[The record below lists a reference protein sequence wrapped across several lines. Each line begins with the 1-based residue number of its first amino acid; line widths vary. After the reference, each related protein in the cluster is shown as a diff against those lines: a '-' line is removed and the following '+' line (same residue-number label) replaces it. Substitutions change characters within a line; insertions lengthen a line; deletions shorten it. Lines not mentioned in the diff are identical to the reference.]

1 MPKREYGPRSR
12 QSKRMLWRIWPQKI
26 WPQRMW
32 PQSLRRILRPA
43 LALLTAG
50 AGLAACAGEPSR
62 HGGDAVGHSVQ
73 VSEHHSA
80 FFQTRGLTS
89 QSLRLQADEDG
100 HQWPVGLT
108 LNAQAVE
115 STVEG
120 WLQRRIQFRHDVLY
134 PGDDLDAVYTL
145 ARSRQRELA
154 ANCREIPV
162 QVDGEALALPVAQV
176 SVRVF
181 TDRDRMPA
189 PVTDQQADVL
199 ELIVDRNPQDR
210 VVMSTRFRIDPDERT
225 FARLAAAGAIRYD
238 LCGPVADASADEITG
253 LRQVFEWR
261 RP

>member
-108 LNAQAVE
+108 LNAQEVE